1 LVERLEGS
9 AHAKERL
16 KVMLLTLNG
25 ELTIPQA
32 CAQLG
37 IHETRFH
44 VQRAETLQAAL
55 GFLEPR
61 PAGRPPHVLSAEEQR
76 IAELESQLGEL
87 QIDLKAAQIRLE
99 HAQIL
104 RGDRPS
110 TSSGRAEPVEARAAG
125 SSKKPKKPC

>member
-1 LVERLEGS
+1 LPC
-9 AHAKERL
+9 HASENPPLPCQNTFQPYPQFLL
-16 KVMLLTLNG
+16 KNQTLSG

-61 PAGRPPHVLSAEEQR
+61 AAGRPSHVLSAEAQR
-76 IAELESQLGEL
+76 IAELEAQLGEL
-87 QIDLKAAQIRLE
+87 QLDLKAAQIRLE

-104 RGDRPS
+104 RGDR
-110 TSSGRAEPVEARAAG
+110 AAG
-125 SSKKPKKPC
+125 SSKKPKRPC

>member
-1 LVERLEGS
+1 MTHPGAKPLGAELVERLEGS
-9 AHAKERL
+9 QHAKERL
-16 KVMLLTLNG
+16 KVMLKTLSG

-44 VQRAETLQAAL
+44 VQRAATLQAAL

-61 PAGRPPHVLSAEEQR
+61 PAGRPPHVPSAEEQR
-76 IAELESQLGEL
+76 IADLEAQLGEL
-87 QIDLKAAQIRLE
+87 KLDLQAAQIRLA

-104 RGDRPS
+104 RGNR
-110 TSSGRAEPVEARAAG
+110 TAG
-125 SSKKPKKPC
+125 SSKKPKRPC

>member
-1 LVERLEGS
+1 MTHPGAKPLGAELVERLEGS

-16 KVMLLTLNG
+16 KVMLLTLSG

-44 VQRAETLQAAL
+44 VQRAATLQAAL
-55 GFLEPR
+55 GSLEPR
-61 PAGRPPHVLSAEEQR
+61 PAGRPPHLRSPEEQR
-76 IAELESQLGEL
+76 IADLEAQLGEARLDL
-87 QIDLKAAQIRLE
+87 QAAQIRLE

-104 RGDRPS
+104 RADRA
-110 TSSGRAEPVEARAAG
+110 GG
-125 SSKKPKKPC
+125 SSKKPKRPC

>member
-1 LVERLEGS
+1 MSHPGAKPLGAELVERLEGS

-16 KVMLLTLNG
+16 KVMLLTLSG

-44 VQRAETLQAAL
+44 VQRAETLQRAL

-61 PAGRPPHVLSAEEQR
+61 PAGRPPHAVSAEEQR

-87 QIDLKAAQIRLE
+87 KLDLQAAQIRLE

-104 RGDRPS
+104 RGSRP
-110 TSSGRAEPVEARAAG
+110 VG
-125 SSKKPKKPC
+125 SSKKPKRSS